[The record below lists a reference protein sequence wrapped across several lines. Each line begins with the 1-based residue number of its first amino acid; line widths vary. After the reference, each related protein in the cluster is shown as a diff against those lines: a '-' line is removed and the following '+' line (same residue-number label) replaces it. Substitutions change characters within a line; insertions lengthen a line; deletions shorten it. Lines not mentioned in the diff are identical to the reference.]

1 MEVKEKQDIVLALEK
16 EKNNLTKALQ
26 RKIKEIKRDKKI
38 IKSHIKASGGH
49 ELGSNSSTPRA
60 ESTLHQYASHLH
72 HVHMMTPNTN
82 NQSENE

>member
-38 IKSHIKASGGH
+38 IKSHIKASGHQFDLEIG
-49 ELGSNSSTPRA
+49 RA
-60 ESTLHQYASHLH
+60 
-72 HVHMMTPNTN
+72 HV
-82 NQSENE
+82 